1 MISAKETNKL
11 SKEAYQANIEKE
23 LDSVEKR
30 IKEAISLGQ
39 FDMCIEAILVPVK
52 EVLEKA
58 GYKVEMADQY
68 NDFTT
73 FIDWS

>member
-1 MISAKETNKL
+1 
-11 SKEAYQANIEKE
+11 
-23 LDSVEKR
+23 
-30 IKEAISLGQ
+30 
-39 FDMCIEAILVPVK
+39 MCIEAILDPVK